1 MSKYKII
8 QKFALVINV
17 LSPMFHPQFECSWE
31 LTKTGY
37 QFTIFSGVF
46 IQTKLRFNEEYE
58 QSGEGS
64 GKANP
69 KLGVKLL

>member
-1 MSKYKII
+1 
-8 QKFALVINV
+8 
-17 LSPMFHPQFECSWE
+17 MFHPQFECSWE